1 MKHHHPSP
9 RRSPALVRALVA
21 FFATVV
27 LALIASAAVLWPDAA
42 THAVDGLA
50 QAPRGLE
57 QWLGLSL
64 WD

>member
-1 MKHHHPSP
+1 MKHHPPSP

-21 FFATVV
+21 FLATVV
-27 LALIASAAVLWPDAA
+27 LALIAWATVLWPDAA
-42 THAVDGLA
+42 THAADGLA
-50 QAPRGLE
+50 QVPRGLE